1 MNEFSINVPITID
14 FYDVADNLLHSQ
26 ALEFAKLIDERQQSY
41 EFTEELAFYL
51 LEEAVKCLG
60 GGTELIDFKQ
70 AVQTLLSKY

>member
-14 FYDVADNLLHSQ
+14 FYDVADNLRHSQ
-26 ALEFAKLIDERQQSY
+26 ALEFVKLIDERQQSY

-60 GGTELIDFKQ
+60 GTEIIDFKQ
-70 AVQTLLSKY
+70 AVQALLSKY